1 MFGSGGIEQV
11 QVSGTLEEDDYMRFG
26 LVSKIASLADEILR
40 HVFRHGTGER
50 SGRCLRSSAESRCDD
65 QHENAEIELPL
76 QSCGD
81 DYEAGKVSF
90 STVHRLMSSRR
101 T

>member
-1 MFGSGGIEQV
+1 MFGSGGVEQV

-65 QHENAEIELPL
+65 QHENAEIELP
-76 QSCGD
+76 QQRHPPPRPGRGKQKAAAIT
-81 DYEAGKVSF
+81 AG
-90 STVHRLMSSRR
+90 
-101 T
+101 